1 MRQKKKK
8 KKGETHSHTFSHNPP
23 FGEESCTSK
32 KKKNPSQGAPFNRAS
47 ISSACLKKPLVCA
60 FALRGHTAVQ
70 ASRSSGGVFFP
81 QCTQRGANPDVSPP
95 FFWER
100 KRAHEAQLGTSPW
113 LGQAAVFYQCWPAAL
128 LVAPATAASG
138 SSSKSL
144 FFVISGQQT

>member
-1 MRQKKKK
+1 MRQKK

-70 ASRSSGGVFFP
+70 ASRSSGGVFFSAVYP
-81 QCTQRGANPDVSPP
+81 ERCQSRRLTTFFLREKESPRGTARHESLVRTSRRLLSMLTSRTPRGSCNSRV
-95 FFWER
+95 WE
-100 KRAHEAQLGTSPW
+100 
-113 LGQAAVFYQCWPAAL
+113 L
-128 LVAPATAASG
+128 L
-138 SSSKSL
+138 
-144 FFVISGQQT
+144 